1 MAGQFFQ
8 EANPEV
14 EFTIQKFTECRYPNG
29 DIKKKTKGSN
39 EEKTSKGMSTCN
51 KWCDGSMRGFTKGDK
66 DTNSAIILKRGFH
79 TNILLDN
86 NHKF

>member
-14 EFTIQKFTECRYPNG
+14 EFTIQKFTECCYPNG
-29 DIKKKTKGSN
+29 DIKKKKTEGSN

-51 KWCDGSMRGFTKGDK
+51 K
-66 DTNSAIILKRGFH
+66 
-79 TNILLDN
+79 
-86 NHKF
+86 